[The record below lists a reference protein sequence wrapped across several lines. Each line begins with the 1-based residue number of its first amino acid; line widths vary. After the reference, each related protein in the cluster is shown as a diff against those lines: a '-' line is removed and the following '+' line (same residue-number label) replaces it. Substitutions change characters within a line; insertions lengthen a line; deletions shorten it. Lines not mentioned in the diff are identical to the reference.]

1 MPPEPRQPTCK
12 GYPVL
17 YGDLLPGTW
26 DLLRG
31 WGRLSCR
38 TPHPLPLQRPPPAL
52 VSEDVHKIVEA
63 QRGVARR
70 RLAPLRQPAALPQ
83 EDVGLDRGLDDE
95 PDAFG
100 RPLLPDAADAA
111 DGLLLDAGLQARLE

>member
-1 MPPEPRQPTCK
+1 MGPR
-12 GYPVL
+12 
-17 YGDLLPGTW
+17 
-26 DLLRG
+26 

-38 TPHPLPLQRPPPAL
+38 TPHHLPLQRPPPAL

-111 DGLLLDAGLQARLE
+111 DGLLLDAGLQARAYDQSWGWGAALAARSPESCDR